1 MYMLISSVIL
11 VCYSVLIKRI
21 IIMKGLLIVGL
32 LFLFAAIV
40 CAITLKFVNKES
52 EVYDLLV
59 GVRDIFSIA
68 SFVIFWWFIYCVLA

>member
-32 LFLFAAIV
+32 LFLFIAIV

-52 EVYDLLV
+52 EYYDLFV

-68 SFVIFWWFIYCVLA
+68 SFAPLWWFIYCVLA

>member
-1 MYMLISSVIL
+1 MYMLISSVVL

-32 LFLFAAIV
+32 LFLFIAIV
-40 CAITLKFVNKES
+40 CAITLTFVNKES
-52 EVYDLLV
+52 ECYDMLV

-68 SFVIFWWFIYCVLA
+68 SFAPLWWFIYCVLA